1 MWGCVISCNFLISTW
16 VDIYNFLAFSSVF
29 TVYKSFFAA
38 RMHPTVL
45 EKCGNENSMD
55 WVWKYW
61 LLLSLMFQNIWF
73 WFGTLTHILGGSSSH
88 TWSDLKASVQR
99 YWKLPHC
106 WKFQKMKYKRLLF
119 WNIKVIEWQ
128 SRIIHVIIFY
138 DKQYFYFAGLITALY
153 NAGNSFL

>member
-45 EKCGNENSMD
+45 EECGNENSMD

-61 LLLSLMFQNIWF
+61 LLLSLMFENIWF

-88 TWSDLKASVQR
+88 TWSDLKASVQQR
-99 YWKLPHC
+99 KVLKIAPLLRIPENEI
-106 WKFQKMKYKRLLF
+106 QKIAFLEYKGH
-119 WNIKVIEWQ
+119 WMA
-128 SRIIHVIIFY
+128 
-138 DKQYFYFAGLITALY
+138 KQD
-153 NAGNSFL
+153 NSCDYILW